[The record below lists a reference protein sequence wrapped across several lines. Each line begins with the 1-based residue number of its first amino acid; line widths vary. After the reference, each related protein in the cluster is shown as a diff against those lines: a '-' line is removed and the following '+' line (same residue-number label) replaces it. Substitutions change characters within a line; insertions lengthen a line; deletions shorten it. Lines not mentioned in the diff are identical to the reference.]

1 MSTTKQISPPVYG
14 PLSQGHSYIRELI
27 CASRLWQEF
36 TEPIEFA
43 IWMASSEVD
52 QKFLGHFA
60 TRTSETN
67 PFLSGMLYKI
77 LGLSVI
83 LSKKLLRAR
92 KLRRLDPT
100 RETKSFQ
107 LYHHILWLSRE
118 GLIIVEQYVHPM
130 VADYVELR
138 VLAYKLQASF
148 YHIFVLF
155 HNQPRVYHRGIQ
167 ALPGSTSFIDIVNAT
182 APTNGKDG
190 TNAPESSVT
199 SHPVEG
205 GPVGAGSQL
214 QPPGLEVPVQP
225 KFAASFILPAIDY
238 TPRATECFAYVA
250 ALADQLLPG
259 SHPIRLSVKLEYAAY
274 LYDCLNDSTACRRL
288 AKQAIADVYN
298 AQEGMDDESFEDAA
312 ELVSVLGKMVKRG
325 GKTTSSTGG
334 SSTGGAGDKSFSD
347 VSQGTPSRDATAAA
361 DVSGT
366 PKNRQ
371 QQPKSQQPTTPQQP
385 ITATRGTP
393 SNVPGEAGLGLA
405 IPQPVVANTI

>member
-1 MSTTKQISPPVYG
+1 MSAVELLNTSAHG
-14 PLSQGHSYIRELI
+14 PLSPSHSYTRELI
-27 CASRLWQEF
+27 CASRLWQDY

-60 TRTSETN
+60 TQTSETN

-77 LGLSVI
+77 LGLSAI

-167 ALPGSTSFIDIVNAT
+167 ALPGSASFVDIVNSTAAT
-182 APTNGKDG
+182 DG
-190 TNAPESSVT
+190 QKAGNAPESST
-199 SHPVEG
+199 KPASASSHPAEG
-205 GPVGAGSQL
+205 GPVGAGGYL
-214 QPPGLEVPVQP
+214 QPPGLEAPAQP

-238 TPRATECFAYVA
+238 TPRATECFTYVA

-274 LYDCLNDSTACRRL
+274 LYDCLNDSKACRRL

-334 SSTGGAGDKSFSD
+334 SSNGGAGAGDKAFSD
-347 VSQGTPSRDATAAA
+347 ASQGTPAEAGT
-361 DVSGT
+361 T
-366 PKNRQ
+366 PKSSHQQSKQ
-371 QQPKSQQPTTPQQP
+371 QQPSSPQRAIPTTG
-385 ITATRGTP
+385 GTP
-393 SNVPGEAGLGLA
+393 SNIPAETGLGLA
-405 IPQPVVANTI
+405 ISPTTMANPV